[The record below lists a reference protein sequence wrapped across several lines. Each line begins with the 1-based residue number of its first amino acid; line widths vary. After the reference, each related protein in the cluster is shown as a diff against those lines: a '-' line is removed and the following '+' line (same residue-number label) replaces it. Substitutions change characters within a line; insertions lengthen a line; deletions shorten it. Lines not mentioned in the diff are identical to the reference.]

1 MTWNHF
7 RDLKR
12 DCDCSNGFPDA
23 KEVVT
28 SIFSSFMELLLLL
41 LCLLPLVF
49 GTKALWT
56 VLVVIACALVLRET
70 LQMFASLKRYQIVM
84 IYIRQHCNWSLTRY
98 VLSLENWLELLLL
111 SLLAFL
117 LLAPDDPQDCSCQ
130 VHTLEMTLCF
140 SFLVKNRQY
149 I

>member
-1 MTWNHF
+1 MTYNHF

-70 LQMFASLKRYQIVM
+70 LQMFASLKRYQLVLF
-84 IYIRQHCNWSLTRY
+84 YLNNHFDRSGTCSVLKTGWNFSSFPFSPSFFSLQTIHRTA
-98 VLSLENWLELLLL
+98 
-111 SLLAFL
+111 LARFT
-117 LLAPDDPQDCSCQ
+117 
-130 VHTLEMTLCF
+130 HW
-140 SFLVKNRQY
+140 K
-149 I
+149 